1 MLIEEKIEKYN
12 TQSKGMIWNKN
23 ENYFGKATYRNKSC
37 SGWEGAYE
45 RINFNAA
52 KEILILYAN
61 G

>member
-1 MLIEEKIEKYN
+1 MLREEKIEKYN
-12 TQSKGMIWNKN
+12 TQSKGMIRNKN
-23 ENYFGKATYRNKSC
+23 ENYFGKATYRKKSR

-52 KEILILYAN
+52 KEILFSYAN